1 MEIYL
6 EKVKDLLSADSKHT
20 LRVRENA
27 HTGPYVEG
35 LTSHAVKDFA
45 MINQLMNE
53 GSKVPLSR
61 LSILSRA
68 LPVKRGRNPLTFP
81 SIA

>member
-27 HTGPYVEG
+27 HTGPYVES
-35 LTSHAVKDFA
+35 LTSHAVKDFS
-45 MINQLMNE
+45 MINQLME
-53 GSKVPLSR
+53 DGSKVLSH
-61 LSILSRA
+61 LFTSQFLVVTNFLHI
-68 LPVKRGRNPLTFP
+68 
-81 SIA
+81 